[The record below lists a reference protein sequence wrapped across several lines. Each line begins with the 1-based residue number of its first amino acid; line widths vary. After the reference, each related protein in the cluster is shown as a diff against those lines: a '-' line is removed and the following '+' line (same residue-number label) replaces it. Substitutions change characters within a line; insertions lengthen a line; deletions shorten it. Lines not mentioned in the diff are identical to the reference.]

1 MTYAYRAVWCED
13 GLAGGQIEA
22 LDAVALTWPRL
33 VDTVGARQAKADGA
47 RRLDSPSCVLWV
59 RRQRSEV
66 VGDTHG

>member
-1 MTYAYRAVWCED
+1 MLRNAQEQCRAD
-13 GLAGGQIEA
+13 TRGQIEA

-47 RRLDSPSCVLWV
+47 RRLDSPSCVMWV